1 MRGLL
6 ITWLMMLIPG
16 WAGDVL
22 EWDRLPD
29 LPDKEGFAGVFAG
42 VVSEGGEDFLV
53 VAGGANFPEGR
64 PWENGKKVYYDE
76 VFVLPL
82 KDVGCSTTCGSGDG
96 MRNMAE
102 FSISRMSATN
112 RCRSIG
118 MI

>member
-64 PWENGKKVYYDE
+64 PQGVWLAGLFLDGGCGFDE
-76 VFVLPL
+76 FH
-82 KDVGCSTTCGSGDG
+82 
-96 MRNMAE
+96 
-102 FSISRMSATN
+102 
-112 RCRSIG
+112 
-118 MI
+118 